1 MRDAALRR
9 QKDRWLEPIA
19 TRALAN
25 VHPNSISA
33 AALVVGLLSALAVW
47 QGVLWLG
54 LLLWIG
60 NRVLDGLDGVV
71 ARKYGKQSDFGGYL
85 DLALDYVVYL
95 AIPLAFVALEPS
107 PLRFWGGLLL
117 ISSFVLNLV
126 SWSVLSAILE
136 KRGRQA
142 LAGQGVRQPEGETP
156 NQTQRQPERQA
167 ERQNERQT
175 TVEMPPGLIE
185 GAETIAFYTLFFLLA
200 SLVSYL
206 FLLMALLVF
215 FTAAQRIWWAY
226 HHVR

>member
-19 TRALAN
+19 TQALAG

-33 AALVVGLLSALAVW
+33 AALVVGLLAAAAAW
-47 QGVLWLG
+47 QGMLWLG

-95 AIPLAFVALEPS
+95 AIPVAFVALEPS

-117 ISSFVLNLV
+117 ISSFVLNLM

-136 KRGRQA
+136 KRRWQA
-142 LAGQGVRQPEGETP
+142 AARSQEREGARAFG
-156 NQTQRQPERQA
+156 RQPERQP
-167 ERQNERQT
+167 ERQT

-200 SLVSYL
+200 SQVSFL

-226 HHVR
+226 NNVR